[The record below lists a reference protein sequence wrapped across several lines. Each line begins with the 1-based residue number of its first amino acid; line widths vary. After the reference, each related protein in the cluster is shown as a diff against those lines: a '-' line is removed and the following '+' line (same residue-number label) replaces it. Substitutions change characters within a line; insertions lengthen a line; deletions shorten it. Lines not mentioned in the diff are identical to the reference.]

1 MKPSLN
7 YSKRDLKFILLDE
20 IFKIIDGNRAL
31 NIYARNGIKNCK
43 MVVICIKLIFLSM
56 FFDYTVSG
64 VIDEVNRDFR
74 LKKFLK
80 IEGDVPTPNQ
90 VFEYMSRYSPLEYN
104 NIFNSVLKPFYNKKR
119 NHRNTYI
126 VDATPVACNINIVKK
141 YVTPER
147 LEKLKLKWGYSTTK

>member
-43 MVVICIKLIFLSM
+43 MMVICIKLIFLSM

-64 VIDEVNRDFR
+64 VIDEVNIENGDFSD
-74 LKKFLK
+74 
-80 IEGDVPTPNQ
+80 IEPVSASEPDDPYGTVSESKLY
-90 VFEYMSRYSPLEYN
+90 EY
-104 NIFNSVLKPFYNKKR
+104 
-119 NHRNTYI
+119 
-126 VDATPVACNINIVKK
+126 
-141 YVTPER
+141 
-147 LEKLKLKWGYSTTK
+147 